1 MDQGLTGHPR
11 SVKLGSGDNKMRLY
25 TSIRSKTPAIWQRG
39 LHISSAGLVLFTG
52 SKRCLLS
59 HPDSSSAQAVLVIRF
74 RGSGLSIYGPPLWA
88 VPGSPHFYEVH
99 GRGSFPAETD
109 GNPHPELPRRLAHFG
124 PVGGRVSISQIR
136 APQPLRVPRTL
147 GQFCQDCAVP
157 QPTNFFPGNSYRLNV
172 SHQNLHWPFSSSRL
186 HSNGVPRPLKA
197 FQKMLGLMASA
208 SSVLHLGLLHMQPLQ
223 YWLKPRVPSQTPPCQ
238 GEPGLRCSSGPYKN
252 HQWME
257 RCMAP
262 GHGLQKEGG
271 LDRCLQLRLGGA
283 VRQQTGFR
291 PLVEEG
297 RSPSHQPPGNAG
309 SMFEPSHLSVRPEQA
324 SRLSTVF
331 LFHLVNVYLA
341 AKWQLLLLNW
351 KK

>member
-1 MDQGLTGHPR
+1 MDRGLEGHPR

-25 TSIRSKTPAIWQRG
+25 TSIRSKTPAIWRRG

-52 SKRCLLS
+52 SKRRLLS
-59 HPDSSSAQAVLVIRF
+59 HPDSSSAQAVLVIRL

-124 PVGGRVSISQIR
+124 SVGGRVSISQIR

-147 GQFCQDCAVP
+147 GQFRQECAVP
-157 QPTNFFPGNSYRLNV
+157 QPTNFVPGNSYRLNV

-186 HSNGVPRPLKA
+186 HSNRIPRPLKA
-197 FQKMLGLMASA
+197 FQRMLGLMASA

-257 RCMAP
+257 RCVPLGMVYRRKVVSTDASNLGWGALCDSKP
-262 GHGLQKEGG
+262 AFGLWSKKEGHIHINR
-271 LDRCLQLRLGGA
+271 LEMLAVCLCLCTFLSDLNGHH
-283 VRQQTGFR
+283 V
-291 PLVEEG
+291 LV
-297 RSPSHQPPGNAG
+297 QY
-309 SMFEPSHLSVRPEQA
+309 F
-324 SRLSTVF
+324 
-331 LFHLVNVYLA
+331 YLI
-341 AKWQLLLLNW
+341 WW
-351 KK
+351 MYT